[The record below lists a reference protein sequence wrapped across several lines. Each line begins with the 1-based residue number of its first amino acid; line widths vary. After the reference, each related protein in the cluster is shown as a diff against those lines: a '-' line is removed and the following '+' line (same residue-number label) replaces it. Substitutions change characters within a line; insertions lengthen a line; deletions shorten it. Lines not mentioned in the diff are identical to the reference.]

1 MAPEMLC
8 RSPSGSELE
17 PGPPILGRAGGNCSR
32 RRGQPAPRAQP
43 SNPTAFHA
51 CLTQEQTLNCK
62 TGSGPW
68 LFFFFFPPFFTI
80 LLKRI
85 HKEKGKKKNRTGP
98 IVSQLGEAGRDRGS
112 LSAAGSRGKTPRPR
126 GAALP
131 LPRSSASCPQASPR
145 DQDAF
150 CRQPPGELPPP
161 PPGRAG
167 DTIALFFLFNPCV
180 AAQTA
185 VEQLQIS
192 H

>member
-85 HKEKGKKKNRTGP
+85 HKEKGKKKIEQGRSSHSWAKQVATAAP
-98 IVSQLGEAGRDRGS
+98 SQLLGAEG
-112 LSAAGSRGKTPRPR
+112 RPR
-126 GAALP
+126 GHAALLCP
-131 LPRSSASCPQASPR
+131 CPGPQRVVPKHRRETRTRSAVSRPVNCHR
-145 DQDAF
+145 H
-150 CRQPPGELPPP
+150 R
-161 PPGRAG
+161 RAG
-167 DTIALFFLFNPCV
+167 RGTRLHYFFFLIP
-180 AAQTA
+180 A
-185 VEQLQIS
+185 
-192 H
+192 

>member
-17 PGPPILGRAGGNCSR
+17 PGPPIPGRAGGNCSR

-112 LSAAGSRGKTPRPR
+112 LSAAGSRGKTP
-126 GAALP
+126 AAT
-131 LPRSSASCPQASPR
+131 RCCSAPAPVLSELSPSIAAR
-145 DQDAF
+145 
-150 CRQPPGELPPP
+150 
-161 PPGRAG
+161 PGRV
-167 DTIALFFLFNPCV
+167 LPS
-180 AAQTA
+180 AAR
-185 VEQLQIS
+185 
-192 H
+192 